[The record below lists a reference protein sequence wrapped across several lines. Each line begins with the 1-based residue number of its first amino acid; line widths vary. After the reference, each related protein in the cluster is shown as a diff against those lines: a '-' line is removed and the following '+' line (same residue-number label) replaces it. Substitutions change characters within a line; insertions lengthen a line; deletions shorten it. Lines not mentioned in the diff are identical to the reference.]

1 MAKTFGAMVF
11 LLPWEKYQTFL
22 ECMDLEGKISKI
34 EADKLNKKTPKR
46 PR

>member
-11 LLPWEKYQTFL
+11 LLPWDKYQTFL

-34 EADKLNKKTPKR
+34 ESDKLNKKTPKR